1 MTQLPASLLPP
12 PSLQVGEEGFYPAGL
27 PQVGGAGQSCAAHV
41 LWCCT
46 WSARA
51 HSTVMHSIC
60 GTPCVMPTPWLP
72 RSQTAANPQGAQSWA
87 NTEGQN
93 FVADHASPDI
103 DFMSIHLWINNWW
116 VRG

>member
-1 MTQLPASLLPP
+1 
-12 PSLQVGEEGFYPAGL
+12 
-27 PQVGGAGQSCAAHV
+27 
-41 LWCCT
+41 
-46 WSARA
+46 
-51 HSTVMHSIC
+51 
-60 GTPCVMPTPWLP
+60 MPTPWLP